1 MAAKGMKTRR
11 NLIVIGKKLHE
22 KHTVMLFAG
31 AAITQAV
38 WLKPQKLVSSHFW
51 RLEVKEQDVH
61 RIGLF

>member
-1 MAAKGMKTRR
+1 ME
-11 NLIVIGKKLHE
+11 KKLHE
-22 KHTVMLFAG
+22 KHTIMLFAG